1 MTMNNNNKGQQEIG
15 KEPDPI
21 NPKDLSDYIQSFM
34 HLFNKKK
41 FEKLLE
47 R

>member
-1 MTMNNNNKGQQEIG
+1 MENNKNQQEIG
-15 KEPDPI
+15 KEPDPM
-21 NPKDLSDYIQSFM
+21 NSKDLPNYIQLFI

-41 FEKLLE
+41 LEKLLE